1 MSLCDFAI
9 MAMTGLVA
17 YDTDVPV
24 LHRRLCS
31 ALVYV
36 SMNETAAAAGLS
48 VAAAVSVL
56 SDVLGV
62 SGATISE
69 VSLLQLSNLLAFTL
83 SPSTLAPPTLGRSFK
98 LSDGEI
104 AGSIGGQSW
113 SLDVRVERRRGER
126 HHRWCVT
133 M

>member
-1 MSLCDFAI
+1 

-24 LHRRLCS
+24 LHRLLCS

-83 SPSTLAPPTLGRSFK
+83 SPSTLIVAHYRMERSRVQLEVRAGR
-98 LSDGEI
+98 
-104 AGSIGGQSW
+104 W
-113 SLDVRVERRRGER
+113 
-126 HHRWCVT
+126 T
-133 M
+133 